1 MMYGERME
9 VYPELQREGERGIE
23 RGRERERGGVL
34 ALVCYFNY
42 HLLYFSIFM
51 GIVYTC

>member
-1 MMYGERME
+1 
-9 VYPELQREGERGIE
+9 
-23 RGRERERGGVL
+23 VL

-51 GIVYTC
+51 GIVYTCWSPAPRENNDAKIILWKL